1 MNLEEILLSEDIVSS
16 INNNLDYLL
25 NVIPEIKYMIGFEH
39 KHPHHHLDVWN
50 HTLLALSLSE
60 RDIDIRLTLLLH
72 DIGKPFSYQDEEVRH
87 FKNHPKVSSD
97 MSKII
102 LKRLNYDD
110 EYIDYICYL
119 ILNHDSPITDKQIKE
134 NYDMCLKLYEIQR
147 CDALAHNPN
156 KLEKRKN
163 YLEQTK
169 ERLLIRRGE

>member
-72 DIGKPFSYQDEEVRH
+72 DIGNPFSYL
-87 FKNHPKVSSD
+87 F
-97 MSKII
+97 
-102 LKRLNYDD
+102 
-110 EYIDYICYL
+110 
-119 ILNHDSPITDKQIKE
+119 
-134 NYDMCLKLYEIQR
+134 
-147 CDALAHNPN
+147 
-156 KLEKRKN
+156 
-163 YLEQTK
+163 
-169 ERLLIRRGE
+169 

>member
-1 MNLEEILLSEDIVSS
+1 MKKL
-16 INNNLDYLL
+16 
-25 NVIPEIKYMIGFEH
+25 F
-39 KHPHHHLDVWN
+39 
-50 HTLLALSLSE
+50 TLFFALVAGVGAIFASVQIDGIWYSL
-60 RDIDIRLTLLLH
+60 
-72 DIGKPFSYQDEEVRH
+72 Y
-87 FKNHPKVSSD
+87 
-97 MSKII
+97 
-102 LKRLNYDD
+102 RLNSTGVYYATVTYRGNSYSAYDD